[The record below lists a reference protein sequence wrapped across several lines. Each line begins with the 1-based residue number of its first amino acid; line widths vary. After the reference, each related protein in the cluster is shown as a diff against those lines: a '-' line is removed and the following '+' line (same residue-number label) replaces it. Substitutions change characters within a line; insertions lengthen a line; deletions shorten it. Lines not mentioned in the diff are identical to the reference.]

1 MAIVPISLSEFGQK
15 RFKRYD
21 SYAFAAKDA
30 IVPLAVRELPRA
42 AMVMPIA
49 FVKADEGF
57 VPVAVQ
63 GLSPGKNLFVALDG
77 RWVGRYVPAAYRG
90 YPFLLANTPE
100 GKQVLCFESSS
111 GLLSDTEGEPFF
123 DGDKPT
129 QAVNDVLSFLNQV
142 VASRQATQRICAVL
156 QAHQLIQP
164 WPIKLNPEP
173 GDGQSEQGRNI
184 EGLFRIDEA
193 ALNKLDA
200 AALHAVQQAGG
211 LPLIYCQLLSM
222 QHLPSLGQLATAH
235 HEAEQHAALPKTEA
249 GEIDLTFLADDTTI
263 SFENL

>member
-1 MAIVPISLSEFGQK
+1 MAIVPISLSGFGNK

-49 FVKADEGF
+49 FVQADEGF

-100 GKQVLCFESSS
+100 GKQVLCFENSS
-111 GLLSDTEGEPFF
+111 GLLSDNEGEPFF
-123 DGDKPT
+123 EGNQPT
-129 QAVNDVLSFLNQV
+129 KAVNDVLNFLNQV
-142 VASRQATQRICAVL
+142 SATSPGHSARSVLCCRRI
-156 QAHQLIQP
+156 
-164 WPIKLNPEP
+164 
-173 GDGQSEQGRNI
+173 S
-184 EGLFRIDEA
+184 
-193 ALNKLDA
+193 
-200 AALHAVQQAGG
+200 
-211 LPLIYCQLLSM
+211 
-222 QHLPSLGQLATAH
+222 
-235 HEAEQHAALPKTEA
+235 
-249 GEIDLTFLADDTTI
+249 
-263 SFENL
+263 